1 MTASAS
7 TAEKQDVRIQRI
19 ASRIKEVIQG
29 KAEVVEQAIVA
40 FLAGGHL
47 LLEDVPGV
55 GKTTLANAM
64 AGALGGS
71 FRRIQFTSDMLPS
84 DVVGVTV
91 LNPSTGEFAFRKGPL
106 FANVVLADEINRSPP
121 KTQSALL
128 EAMNER
134 SVSVD
139 GVSHEL
145 PLPFMVVAT
154 QNPHEYCGTFP
165 LPDSQLDR
173 FLIRLSM
180 GYPDRKAERAVLRA
194 GGFRKAQLEPALSH
208 DELLSLIEDVDSV
221 EVHAAVEDHLLDL
234 VEATRSDSRFLRG
247 VSTRGAESLFRAVKA
262 LALVRGRTYSI
273 PEDVRELAVP
283 VLAHRILA
291 RAEGRGSD
299 AQAIEELLWE
309 LPLPG

>member
-1 MTASAS
+1 MTASAT
-7 TAEKQDVRIQRI
+7 TAEKQELSVQRI
-19 ASRIKEVIQG
+19 AERVKEVIQG
-29 KAEVVEQAIVA
+29 KPEVVEQALVA

-55 GKTTLANAM
+55 GKTTLAKAL

-71 FRRIQFTSDMLPS
+71 FSRVQFTSDMLPS

-91 LNPSTGEFAFRKGPL
+91 LDQQTGQFSFRKGPL

-128 EAMNER
+128 EAMNEH

-139 GVSHEL
+139 GVSHPL
-145 PLPFMVVAT
+145 PSPFMVVAT

-180 GYPDRKAERAVLRA
+180 GYPDREAERSVLRA
-194 GGFRKAQLEPALSH
+194 GGFRQVQLEPAMSEA
-208 DELLSLIEDVDSV
+208 ELLQLFEQVESV
-221 EVHAAVEDHLLDL
+221 VVHAAVEDHLLDL
-234 VEATRSDSRFLRG
+234 VEATRTDSRFLRG
-247 VSTRGAESLFRAVKA
+247 VSTRGAESLFRAIKA
-262 LALVRGRTYSI
+262 LALVRGRRFCI

-283 VLAHRILA
+283 VLAHRVLA
-291 RAEGRGSD
+291 RAEGRGADS
-299 AQAIEELLWE
+299 QAMTELLWD
-309 LPLPG
+309 LPLPK

>member
-1 MTASAS
+1 LTASANPAQQS
-7 TAEKQDVRIQRI
+7 DQRIQRI
-19 ASRIKEVIQG
+19 ASRIQEVIQG
-29 KAEVVEQAIVA
+29 KPEVVEQALVA

-55 GKTTLANAM
+55 GKTTLAKAL
-64 AGALGGS
+64 AGALGGRFS
-71 FRRIQFTSDMLPS
+71 RIQFTSDMLPS

-91 LNPSTGEFAFRKGPL
+91 LDAKTGQFSFRRGPL
-106 FANVVLADEINRSPP
+106 FANIVLADEINRSPP

-139 GVSHEL
+139 GVSHAL
-145 PLPFMVVAT
+145 PAPFMVVAT

-180 GYPDRKAERAVLRA
+180 GYPDRESERSVLRA
-194 GGFRKAQLEPALSH
+194 GGFRKTELAAAL
-208 DELLSLIEDVDSV
+208 DPEELQGLFESV
-221 EVHAAVEDHLLDL
+221 EVVQVHTAVEDHLLDL
-234 VEATRSDSRFLRG
+234 VAGTRTDARFLRG
-247 VSTRGAESLFRAVKA
+247 VSTRGAESLFRAIKA
-262 LALVRGRTYSI
+262 LALLRGRDFCI

-283 VLAHRILA
+283 VLAHRVLA
-291 RAEGRGSD
+291 RASGRGAD
-299 AQAIEELLWE
+299 VQAITELLWD
-309 LPLPG
+309 LPLPA

>member
-7 TAEKQDVRIQRI
+7 TAEKRDARIQQV
-19 ASRIKEVIQG
+19 ASRIEEIIQG
-29 KAEVVEQAIVA
+29 KSEVVEQALVT

-71 FRRIQFTSDMLPS
+71 FCRVQFTSDMLPS
-84 DVVGVTV
+84 DVVGVTI
-91 LNPSTGEFAFRKGPL
+91 LNPETGQFAFRKGPL

-121 KTQSALL
+121 KTQSPLL

-134 SVSVD
+134 RVSVD

-145 PLPFMVVAT
+145 PFPFMVVAT

-165 LPDSQLDR
+165 LPDSQMDR

-180 GYPDRKAERAVLRA
+180 GYPDRDAERAVLRA
-194 GGFRKAQLEPALSH
+194 GGFRKVKLQSALSQEDLSALFEKV
-208 DELLSLIEDVDSV
+208 DEV
-221 EVHAAVEDHLLDL
+221 EVHPAVEDHLLDL
-234 VEATRSDSRFLRG
+234 VAATRTDGRFLRG
-247 VSTRGAESLFRAVKA
+247 VSTRGAEALFRAVKA
-262 LALVRGRTYSI
+262 LAVVRGRTYCI

-299 AQAIEELLWE
+299 RQAIEELLWD
-309 LPLPG
+309 LPLPA

>member
-1 MTASAS
+1 MTASVKN
-7 TAEKQDVRIQRI
+7 AEKQEISVQRI
-19 ASRIKEVIQG
+19 GDRVKEVIQG
-29 KAEVVEQAIVA
+29 KPKVVEQALVA

-55 GKTTLANAM
+55 GKTTLAKAL

-71 FRRIQFTSDMLPS
+71 FSRVQFTSDMLPS

-91 LNPSTGEFAFRKGPL
+91 LDPQTGQFSFRKGPL

-128 EAMNER
+128 EAMNEQ

-139 GVSHEL
+139 GVSHAL
-145 PLPFMVVAT
+145 PFPFMVVAT

-180 GYPDRKAERAVLRA
+180 GYPDREAERVVLRK
-194 GGFRKAQLEPALSH
+194 GGFRQVQLEPAMSQG
-208 DELLSLIEDVDSV
+208 ELLQLFEQVESV
-221 EVHAAVEDHLLDL
+221 AVHSAVEDHLLDL
-234 VEATRSDSRFLRG
+234 VEATRTDSRFLRG
-247 VSTRGAESLFRAVKA
+247 VSTRGAESLFRAIKA
-262 LALVRGRTYSI
+262 LALVRGRRFCI

-283 VLAHRILA
+283 VLAHRVLA
-291 RAEGRGSD
+291 RAEGRGADS
-299 AQAIEELLWE
+299 QAMTELLWD
-309 LPLPG
+309 LPLPK